1 MARIAIVTGGSR
13 GIGEAISLALKDA
26 GATVIA
32 NYAGNDERAREFSE
46 RTGIR
51 TYNGMSAIIRRASI
65 AAHRSPPRSGRSTSS
80 LTTPESRATERSRA

>member
-32 NYAGNDERAREFSE
+32 N
-46 RTGIR
+46 
-51 TYNGMSAIIRRASI
+51 
-65 AAHRSPPRSGRSTSS
+65 
-80 LTTPESRATERSRA
+80 